1 MQPGGSALTIRP
13 RLGLAVAAFAAALAL
28 SAPSGGAQQATLSAP
43 GASEDLLRTLRG
55 ASVVLGR
62 LAEGP
67 APASDIVAA
76 ARADYARLLGTLYAA
91 GHYSGVISIRLDGR
105 EVAEIPVLDS
115 PDRIGRIDIVVQPGP
130 PFRFSRA
137 EVAPLAPRTELPE
150 GFAPGQRARS
160 GLIEQAA
167 RAGIDGW
174 RDIGHAK
181 ADLAGQS
188 LTADHGNATLDARLR
203 LDPGPRLRFG
213 PLTVRGNERVRT
225 ERIRAI
231 AGLPEGRVFSPEALR
246 LSAERLRRTGAFR
259 SVTLS
264 EAERAGPGDLLPIEA
279 LVVEERP
286 RRFGVGAELSSSEGL
301 KLSGFWFHRNL
312 LGGAERL
319 RFDGEIAGIGG
330 DTGGEDYRLAT
341 SFSRPAT
348 FEPDTTL
355 TFNASIEDRSE
366 PDFDIRA
373 FEVGA
378 GLARIFS
385 EEFSASLGIGYRESR
400 VEDSGGTTNFRLVT
414 FPATATWDRRDDK
427 LNPTEG
433 FYLDARITPF
443 LGFDRTGSGA
453 QIRGDARVYRGLGES
468 DRVVLAARL
477 QLGAV
482 VGPTLLETPR
492 DFLFYSGGG
501 GTVRGQPY
509 QSLGVNVLRSGSV
522 RTGGQQFIGL
532 QTEARVAVT
541 DRIGAVAFFDWGQIR
556 AVPDAPAEDHA
567 GAGFGLRYD
576 TGIGPIRFDVGAPV
590 GGGGDGVQFY
600 IGIGQAF

>member
-1 MQPGGSALTIRP
+1 VTIRP
-13 RLGLAVAAFAAALAL
+13 RFGLALAAFAAALAL
-28 SAPSGGAQQATLSAP
+28 SAPAGGAQQATLSAP
-43 GASEDLLRTLRG
+43 GASEDLLRTLRS

-76 ARADYARLLGTLYAA
+76 ARADYARLLGALYAA

-105 EVAEIPVLDS
+105 EVAGIPVLDS

-137 EVAPLAPRTELPE
+137 EVAPLAPGTVLPE

-167 RAGIDGW
+167 RAGVDGW
-174 RDIGHAK
+174 RDLGHAK
-181 ADLAGQS
+181 AGLAGQS

-203 LDPGPRLRFG
+203 LDPGARLRFG
-213 PLTVRGNERVRT
+213 PIAVRGNERVRA

-246 LSAERLRRTGAFR
+246 LAAERLRRTGAFR
-259 SVTLS
+259 SVTLT
-264 EAERAGPGDLLPIEA
+264 EAERAGPGDLIGVEA

-286 RRFGVGAELSSSEGL
+286 RRFGAGAELSSTEGL
-301 KLSGFWFHRNL
+301 RLSGFWFHRNL

-330 DTGGEDYRLAT
+330 DTGGEDYRLAA

-348 FEPDTTL
+348 LEPDTTL
-355 TFNASIEDRSE
+355 TLNASVEDRSE
-366 PDFDIRA
+366 PDFDLRA
-373 FEVGA
+373 FELGA

-385 EEFSASLGIGYRESR
+385 EQFSASLGIGYRESR
-400 VEDSGGTTNFRLVT
+400 VEDAGGRSTFRLVT
-414 FPATATWDRRDDK
+414 IPASATWDRRDDG
-427 LNPTEG
+427 LNPTGG
-433 FYLDARITPF
+433 FYLDSSVIPF
-443 LGFDRTGSGA
+443 VGFGSTGSGA
-453 QIRGDARVYRGLGES
+453 QIRGDARLYHGIGES

-509 QSLGVNVLRSGSV
+509 QSLGVNVLRGGTQ
-522 RTGGQQFIGL
+522 RTGGQLFLGL
-532 QTEARVAVT
+532 QTEARIAVT
-541 DRIGAVAFFDWGQIR
+541 ERIGAVAFFDWGQIR

-567 GAGFGLRYD
+567 GAGIGLRYD
-576 TGIGPIRFDVGAPV
+576 TGIGPIRFDIAAPV
-590 GGGGDGVQFY
+590 WGGGDGVQFY